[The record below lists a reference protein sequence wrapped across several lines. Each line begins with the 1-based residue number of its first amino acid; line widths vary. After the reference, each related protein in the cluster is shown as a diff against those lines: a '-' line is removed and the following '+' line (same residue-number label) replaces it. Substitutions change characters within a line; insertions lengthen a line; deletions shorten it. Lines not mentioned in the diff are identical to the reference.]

1 MYVAVF
7 IAAYFF
13 TPSVSY
19 EILGNEQNKWLVI
32 TGLLLRP
39 SQGTLNAIFFVYHKI
54 YDLRKCNDD
63 LRICEALYISIVE
76 PFKVPE
82 IIIDFG
88 GLETGEVRIIQRP
101 RWFYELQEEGE
112 SPEVTNT
119 RDRNDN
125 DPSSDSMVSS
135 GRANFSEDC
144 SRFSCLAH
152 SSSIPGITNV
162 DSQGKEPIPVSLEDG
177 ISPR

>member
-88 GLETGEVRIIQRP
+88 GLETGEVESFKDQGGFTSSRRRASLPKSRTLETAMTTIPPQIAWSQVDVQISQKIAVGFHVWRIR
-101 RWFYELQEEGE
+101 LQYLA
-112 SPEVTNT
+112 SP
-119 RDRNDN
+119 
-125 DPSSDSMVSS
+125 M
-135 GRANFSEDC
+135 
-144 SRFSCLAH
+144 
-152 SSSIPGITNV
+152 
-162 DSQGKEPIPVSLEDG
+162 
-177 ISPR
+177 